1 MENRIEIT
9 ISKTNEGNISVN
21 TKTADGVTD
30 SEVGQLAMDFIESLA
45 PTFDTAEK
53 FNGIYQKHVPDI

>member
-9 ISKTNEGNISVN
+9 ISKTNEGNIYVD

-30 SEVGQLAMDFIESLA
+30 GEVGQLVMDFIESLA
-45 PTFDTAEK
+45 PTFDKYGK
-53 FNGIYQKHVPDI
+53 F